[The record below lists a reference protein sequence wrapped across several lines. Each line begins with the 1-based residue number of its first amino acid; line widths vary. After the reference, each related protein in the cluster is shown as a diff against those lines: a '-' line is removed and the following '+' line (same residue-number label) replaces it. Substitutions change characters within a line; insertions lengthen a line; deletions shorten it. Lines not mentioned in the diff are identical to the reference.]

1 MPKLPHCRART
12 RALPFLLL
20 VAALLLTACGGDS
33 APPAQG
39 RPAVSVVTLQSQA
52 VTLTRELP
60 GRVRPWLVAEVRPQV
75 SGLIAERLF
84 TEGTEVEAG
93 QPLYQIDDA
102 TYRAA
107 ANSARAQLRRAEAA
121 AEAARLHA
129 DRIAELVR
137 IDAVSQQDHDNA
149 VSALRVAEADV
160 GAARAALDAANVTLG
175 HALIR
180 SPISGR
186 IGRSTVTPGALVTA
200 NQPQALSTVQQLD
213 PVYVDL
219 TQSASELLDLR
230 RELAGGRL
238 ESGAELPVT
247 ILLDDG
253 TPFPHAGTLAFSE
266 VSVDPATGS
275 FGLRVVVDNP
285 EHILMPGMY
294 VRAVVGAGMR
304 QDAVLVPQR
313 GVQRDP
319 KGNTSVMLVDS
330 DGVIEQRPVVVSRTI
345 GDQWLVEDGL
355 AAGDRVVVEGL
366 QKIQPGIAVDASEFA
381 GSATTPPASAS
392 PPVPVSARAAEDPGD
407 ASPAPNPESGAG
419 DVPAQAPAEAP
430 ANTGD
435 APAQPAGNAGEPS

>member
-1 MPKLPHCRART
+1 MTTPARCARVLP
-12 RALPFLLL
+12 
-20 VAALLLTACGGDS
+20 ALLLATLALTLVGCADEGE
-33 APPAQG
+33 PMAQG
-39 RPAVSVVTLQSQA
+39 RPAVSVTTLTSQP

-60 GRVRPWLVAEVRPQV
+60 GRVQPWLVAEVRPQV

-84 TEGTEVEAG
+84 TEGSEVEAG

-102 TYRAA
+102 TYRAT

-121 AEAARLHA
+121 AEAAKLHA

-149 VSALRVAEADV
+149 VASLRVAQADV

-200 NQPQALSTVQQLD
+200 NQPQALATVQQLD
-213 PVYVDL
+213 PIYVDL
-219 TQSASELLDLR
+219 TQSATELLDLR
-230 RELAGGRL
+230 RELSEGRL
-238 ESGAELPVT
+238 ESSAELPVT
-247 ILLDDG
+247 ILLEDG
-253 TPFPHAGTLAFSE
+253 TPFPHQGTLAFSE

-294 VRAVVGAGMR
+294 MRAVVGSGVR
-304 QDAVLVPQR
+304 QHAVLVPQR
-313 GVQRDP
+313 GVTRDP
-319 KGNTSVMLVDS
+319 KGNTSVMLVNDE
-330 DGVIEQRPVVVSRTI
+330 DVVEHRPVVVSRTI

-355 AAGDRVVVEGL
+355 AVGDRVVVEGL
-366 QKIQPGIAVDASEFA
+366 QKIQAGIPVQASEFQGRQA
-381 GSATTPPASAS
+381 PPPGAAS
-392 PPVPVSARAAEDPGD
+392 PPVPVTAPAPDNAGPAAGTPDTRASDGTAPDADPD
-407 ASPAPNPESGAG
+407 SSPAPSTPPADAGAG
-419 DVPAQAPAEAP
+419 PQ
-430 ANTGD
+430 
-435 APAQPAGNAGEPS
+435 S